1 MNTIQSNLI
10 EDIKHYKGLESSL
23 EHLGEQIDKEARQL
37 LKELQEIDGWQ
48 CMIKHCK
55 GHYDKYPDKFFDWC
69 SVTHTDGAVQFV
81 KGYSNCDEYEVI
93 EIDLHNSLA
102 MQVRNRQI
110 ELRGEAQHKQEEI
123 KEKELAELKRLKE
136 KYELYKH

>member
-10 EDIKHYKGLESSL
+10 EDIRHYKELESSL
-23 EHLGEQIDKEARQL
+23 EHLEEQIDKEARQL
-37 LKELQEIDGWQ
+37 LKELQKIDGWQ
-48 CMIKHCK
+48 CMIKTCK
-55 GHYDKYPDKFFDWC
+55 DHYAKYPKKFFDWC

-81 KGYSNCDEYEVI
+81 KGYSDGDEYEVM

-102 MQVRNRQI
+102 MQVRNKQI
-110 ELRGEAQHKQEEI
+110 ELRGEAQREQQEI

-136 KYELYKH
+136 KYENT

>member
-1 MNTIQSNLI
+1 MDTIQSYLI
-10 EDIKHYKGLESSL
+10 KDIKYYKELKSSL

-55 GHYDKYPDKFFDWC
+55 DHYAKSPGKFFDWC
-69 SVTHTDGAVQFV
+69 SVTYTDSAVQFV
-81 KGYSNCDEYEVI
+81 KGYSNGDEYEVM

-102 MQVRNRQI
+102 MQVRNKQI
-110 ELRGEAQHKQEEI
+110 DLKEEALREQQEI

-136 KYELYKH
+136 KYENN